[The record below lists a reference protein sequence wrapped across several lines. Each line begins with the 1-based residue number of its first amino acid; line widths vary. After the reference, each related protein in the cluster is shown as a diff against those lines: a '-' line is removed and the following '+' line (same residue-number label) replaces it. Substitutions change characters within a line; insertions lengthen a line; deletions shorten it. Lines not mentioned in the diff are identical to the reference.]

1 MWNWVIGLSLIGI
14 VLASYLFYNYLA
26 PVPSTL
32 CNINATINCDA
43 VTKGSLAEFMGI
55 PVSLVGLI
63 GYGMIFISGILKH
76 KKLLLFMTSFGLL
89 FCLRLIYLEIFV
101 ENVFCPVCALCMLV
115 MFAEF
120 TLAIK
125 LYQAKA

>member
-1 MWNWVIGLSLIGI
+1 VYNGIMKKMWNWVIGLSLIGI

-76 KKLLLFMTSFGLL
+76 KKLLLEINLL
-89 FCLRLIYLEIFV
+89 GNLCGKCLLPSL
-101 ENVFCPVCALCMLV
+101 CPVHAGDVC
-115 MFAEF
+115 
-120 TLAIK
+120 
-125 LYQAKA
+125 